1 MLLLLACTRPAPD
14 APEPCAEQS
23 WYRDAD
29 HDGWGLD
36 ADVVTACVPPDG
48 YISVSGDCDDGAVD
62 VNPGATESCTL
73 GDDDCDGVA
82 DPDGSP
88 GCTDDWTDADGD
100 GYGEGDAVCSC
111 TPSGVAQGGD
121 CDDGDADRILD
132 CTEGAI
138 VPLAGDRL
146 LDDDPEENWWLLAAG
161 DAAGDGQPDI
171 LLAGRAGLVAASLPS
186 GDTLL
191 SAATVAEV
199 GGLDIE
205 DVATLDLDG
214 DGGLD
219 VLTGS
224 WTTEVLAAGEGG
236 DYDWLAIDGTVQAFG
251 ADFTPLWSR
260 ALPTVE
266 GEGGYTTLFGA
277 DFDGDGFDEPYAGLT
292 AAYVGTTA
300 LWRVDDPV
308 TTIATADDGSLGEFF
323 PVGDLDGDGVD
334 ELAVDAVIYDV
345 LDEIGRAH
353 V

>member
-1 MLLLLACTRPAPD
+1 MLFR
-14 APEPCAEQS
+14 S
-23 WYRDAD
+23 
-29 HDGWGLD
+29 
-36 ADVVTACVPPDG
+36 
-48 YISVSGDCDDGAVD
+48 
-62 VNPGATESCTL
+62 
-73 GDDDCDGVA
+73 
-82 DPDGSP
+82 
-88 GCTDDWTDADGD
+88 
-100 GYGEGDAVCSC
+100 
-111 TPSGVAQGGD
+111 
-121 CDDGDADRILD
+121 
-132 CTEGAI
+132 
-138 VPLAGDRL
+138 GDRL